1 MEQRRE
7 RLKLINRAKRIHG
20 QVESVERSLIEGRE
34 CSDVLMLLAAVRG
47 GIDGLMAEV
56 LEDHI
61 RLHLVGPKAQALT
74 PELGE
79 DLIDLVRAY
88 MK

>member
-1 MEQRRE
+1 MEQSRE